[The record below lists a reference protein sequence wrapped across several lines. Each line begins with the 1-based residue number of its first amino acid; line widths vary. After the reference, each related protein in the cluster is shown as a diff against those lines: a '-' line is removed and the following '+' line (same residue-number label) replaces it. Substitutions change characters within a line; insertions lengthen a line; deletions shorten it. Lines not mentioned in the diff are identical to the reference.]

1 MYHFEL
7 RDFPNVYTQFNVS
20 ERDMALFLVEWTKG
34 EKVEIGER
42 RWDPQD
48 TELTVLEG
56 PHLELSQ
63 LSLGRGWSA
72 ALNSGEDVTDRVL
85 DAVKHPEPP
94 QQQAPADAPAQSDAV
109 DVPADLLGPEAQ
121 PLLARWREI
130 AARSPELRPSEALAL
145 AEHALR
151 TQSG

>member
-7 RDFPNVYTQFNVS
+7 KDFPNVYTQFNVS

-34 EKVEIGER
+34 GKVEIGER
-42 RWDPQD
+42 RWDPQE

-63 LSLGRGWSA
+63 LSLGRGWSS
-72 ALNSGEDVTDRVL
+72 ALSSGEDVTERVL
-85 DAVKHPEPP
+85 DAVKNPQPE
-94 QQQAPADAPAQSDAV
+94 QAGAQALEPLDDGEALNALLGADAPR
-109 DVPADLLGPEAQ
+109 
-121 PLLARWREI
+121 LLASWRQL

-151 TQSG
+151 TPAD